1 MDFSALKNR
10 SGKSSLEKLTQ
21 ELSKLNTQSDSK
33 GGDDRFWYPA
43 VDKAG
48 NGYAVIRFLPAP
60 GDEDVPFVRM
70 FEHGFKGPTGVWY
83 IENSLTT
90 IGKQDPVGE
99 LNSKLWN
106 ESTDDNSPGRKQAR
120 AQKRRLNYI
129 CNIYIV
135 QDQANPE
142 NNGKVKLF
150 KFGKKIFDKLQEAMN
165 PTAPDET
172 KINPFDF
179 WQGANFKLKAHLE
192 SGYVSYEKSAFQTP
206 SEVFDGDDK
215 RLEVLW
221 KSQHALVPFV
231 APDQFKS
238 YEELKGRMD
247 QVLKGGNEGSA
258 TRAEEAEPEDFRS
271 KMKASTAAVVSE
283 EKPAKKAPAKA
294 AKTEDDDE
302 DAFAYFKKLADDDE

>member
-1 MDFSALKNR
+1 MSGFASMKKNAQSAIDK
-10 SGKSSLEKLTQ
+10 
-21 ELSKLNTQSDSK
+21 LSKEMSK
-33 GGDDRFWYPA
+33 VSEKKNYDDDRFWSLER
-43 VDKAG
+43 DKAG
-48 NGYAVIRFLPAP
+48 NGYAVIRFLPP
-60 GDEDVPFVRM
+60 VEGEDIPWVRL
-70 FEHGFKGPTGVWY
+70 FSHGFQGKGGWLIDNCPTTV
-83 IENSLTT
+83 
-90 IGKQDPVGE
+90 GKKCPICE
-99 LNSKLWN
+99 ANNELWN
-106 ESTDDNSPGRKQAR
+106 SGLESNKGIARDRKR
-120 AQKRRLNYI
+120 KLSYI
-129 CNIYIV
+129 ANILV
-135 QDQANPE
+135 VSDPSNRE
-142 NNGKVKLF
+142 NEGKVFLF

-215 RLEVLW
+215 RLEALW
-221 KSQHALVPFV
+221 KSQHALLPFV

-271 KMKASTAAVVSE
+271 KMKASTAAAVSE